1 MQLCFDG
8 PLNKDLVKL
17 VIDRVAKLEVRV
29 NELGTFR
36 ADEAKNISGAL
47 KNVRCEFDKLREKV
61 EKLEERV
68 DKGEEK
74 MRGISS
80 RCDEIEAAVSSIKDS
95 RDICNVTN
103 SAKAV
108 PFQVPSRN
116 PYFCGRD
123 SELEAIT
130 AHLKGTERGCAQS
143 AICGLGGV
151 GKTSLAVEYLWRHR
165 EDYKDGIFW
174 VSGESDILFE
184 ETFGDLA
191 KLIGTFVKDDFRE
204 TLKETNRYLQRR
216 EQLWCLVVDNL
227 DLQNLTKDMSYLLQ
241 GKWKQGAHG
250 HIIITTRRVAKEI
263 SELVQMEERCCV
275 ALNCLTMEGSIQFLR
290 QRTHKPEGED
300 SEIRELVKSLGALP
314 LALEQA
320 ARYITRV
327 GCSFEEYVKQYEQ
340 EKLRLLE
347 KGKER
352 GVEVT
357 ERSAI
362 HTTWLLNF
370 EHIENDKHYERSVI
384 DAAIFIVKVCA
395 FLYPDDIPFEII
407 NCGSPQVD
415 VESDIVQVLKSPLK
429 RLEILDLLTNF
440 SLFQRRGKISFSV
453 HRLVQEVI
461 REELVE
467 DREGFFVCC
476 MWRLVNG
483 FKLQLDGRF
492 TEEEYYTADALSL
505 LLQQNKM
512 SWHYFKLALEEVRI
526 KFNELELG
534 IDQEEINKFMEEGSK
549 VIEEFSQGVE
559 KIISMQRC
567 ERDLKND

>member
-1 MQLCFDG
+1 M
-8 PLNKDLVKL
+8 KL
-17 VIDRVAKLEVRV
+17 VSDQVANLEVRV
-29 NELGTFR
+29 NELGTFC
-36 ADEAKNISGAL
+36 ADEAKMIGDAL
-47 KNVRCEFDKLREKV
+47 QNVRCEFDKLREKV

-174 VSGESDILFE
+174 VSGESDNLFK
-184 ETFGDLA
+184 ETFEDLA
-191 KLIGTFVKDDFRE
+191 KLFGTFDKNDFRE
-204 TLKETNRYLQRR
+204 TFKETTRYLQRR
-216 EQLWCLVVDNL
+216 EHLWCLVVDNL
-227 DLQNLTKDMSYLLQ
+227 DLQTLTKNMSYLLQ
-241 GKWKQGAHG
+241 GTWKQGAHG
-250 HIIITTRRVAKEI
+250 HIIITTRRVAREI
-263 SELVQMEERCCV
+263 SELAQMEERYCI

-290 QRTHKPEGED
+290 KRTNKPEGED
-300 SEIRELVKSLGALP
+300 NEIRELIKSLGALP

-327 GCSFEEYVKQYEQ
+327 GCSFEIYVRQYEQ

-357 ERSAI
+357 ERSAV

-370 EHIENDKHYERSVI
+370 EHIRNDKHYEKSVI

-440 SLFQRRGKISFSV
+440 SLFQRQGKISFSV

-461 REELVE
+461 REELVK
-467 DREGFFVCC
+467 DRVKFVLCCARRLLEGV
-476 MWRLVNG
+476 
-483 FKLQLDGRF
+483 KLHPDGRF
-492 TEEEYYTADALSL
+492 AEEESATGALNRLIDIQLIRIDMQEIRIEMKEVKEKVTSL
-505 LLQQNKM
+505 VNLIDCEKDQQTSTGRNHM
-512 SWHYFKLALEEVRI
+512 FPYF
-526 KFNELELG
+526 
-534 IDQEEINKFMEEGSK
+534 
-549 VIEEFSQGVE
+549 
-559 KIISMQRC
+559 
-567 ERDLKND
+567 